1 MLTGTLDWTSLISFV
16 LNVALL
22 ILILV
27 NAKINHKIINQKQCQ
42 IQQLEH
48 KLKEVEEKLNNVKK
62 EKDMYHDFDDTK

>member
-16 LNVALL
+16 LSVALL

-27 NAKINHKIINQKQCQ
+27 NAKINRRIVNQKQCQ

-48 KLKEVEEKLNNVKK
+48 KLKEVEEELNSVKK
-62 EKDMYHDFDDTK
+62 EKDMYRDFDDTK

>member
-16 LNVALL
+16 LSVALL
-22 ILILV
+22 VLILV
-27 NAKINHKIINQKQCQ
+27 NAKLNRRAINQKQCQ

-48 KLKEVEEKLNNVKK
+48 KLKEMEEGLNNVKK

>member
-16 LNVALL
+16 LSVALL

-27 NAKINHKIINQKQCQ
+27 NAKINRKIINQKQCQ

-48 KLKEVEEKLNNVKK
+48 KLKEAEEELNSVKK
-62 EKDMYHDFDDTK
+62 EKDMYRDFDDTK

>member
-1 MLTGTLDWTSLISFV
+1 MLTGTSDWTSLISFV
-16 LNVALL
+16 LSVALL

-27 NAKINHKIINQKQCQ
+27 SAKINRKIINQKQCQ

-48 KLKEVEEKLNNVKK
+48 KLKEVEEELNNEKK